1 MLSGRIFFKKN
12 FCPTSR
18 TEFLHSGLIT
28 SSNESMDMSLS
39 KFWEM
44 VKDREAGVLQSLG
57 LQRDMT
63 EQLNNKTTSAFVS
76 HHTSQT
82 SLGLHAESSPA

>member
-1 MLSGRIFFKKN
+1 
-12 FCPTSR
+12 
-18 TEFLHSGLIT
+18 
-28 SSNESMDMSLS
+28 MDMSLS

-63 EQLNNKTTSAFVS
+63 EQLNNKTTSASVS

-82 SLGLHAESSPA
+82 SSGLHAESSPAWSSLPTALAMLSLILRVFVKIDRMT